1 MTLTNEGKH
10 AKGTKSLVV
19 SFVERPKVSQKFEKL
34 AVFCCDNVRHVTGN
48 DKDYLR
54 KSPEWFG
61 RDPRLTKGHYRVY
74 CQPMLP
80 VKLEV

>member
-1 MTLTNEGKH
+1 MYMYIYSIYAYIYNIYVILAENFFFSINCTNKQ
-10 AKGTKSLVV
+10 T
-19 SFVERPKVSQKFEKL
+19 
-34 AVFCCDNVRHVTGN
+34 FCTVRHVTGN

-61 RDPRLTKGHYRVY
+61 RRPRLTKGHYRVY

>member
-1 MTLTNEGKH
+1 
-10 AKGTKSLVV
+10 VV
-19 SFVERPKVSQKFEKL
+19 VGGV
-34 AVFCCDNVRHVTGN
+34 AVVVVVVVQHLRHCPEPHNLGYSEFNNLMSVRHVTGN

-61 RDPRLTKGHYRVY
+61 RRPRLTKGHYRVY